1 VNYPLD
7 DLPDDVDF
15 RWLEEIVQAAG
26 DIALK
31 HFRQVTTA
39 RKADNTVVT
48 IADREVEAFLRDALL
63 QAFPADSLL
72 GEELGAQGGNSRRL
86 WAIDPIDGTAA
97 YAAGLPVWGVSVGI
111 LQDWEPVAGIFYL
124 PLLKELYLSHGNDA
138 LFNGRSIHVDASNHI
153 DDESFLSVTSA
164 AHRKYRID
172 FIGKTRALGSTA
184 ANICYVARGTAVA
197 ALLGRPS
204 LWDIAGV
211 LPALRVAGGDL
222 RCLSGRPLDLAALA
236 DGHKCPDP
244 VLAGAPWALDYF
256 SRRIEVLQQDPLPK
270 SG

>member
-1 VNYPLD
+1 VSNPQNDML
-7 DLPDDVDF
+7 DDVDF
-15 RWLEEIVQAAG
+15 GWLEEIVRSAG

-31 HFRQVTTA
+31 HFRRVTTA

-48 IADREVEAFLRDALL
+48 VADREVEVFLQDALH

-72 GEELGAQGGNSRRL
+72 GEEFGTRGGQSGRL
-86 WAIDPIDGTAA
+86 WAIDPIDGTAS

-111 LQDWEPVAGIFYL
+111 LQDWEPVAGIFFM
-124 PLLKELYLSHGNDA
+124 PLLEELYVSHGYDA
-138 LFNGRSIHVDASNHI
+138 LFNDHSIHIDGSNHI
-153 DDESFLSVTSA
+153 DDESFLTVTSA
-164 AHRKYRID
+164 AHRKYRIN

-211 LPALRVAGGDL
+211 LPILRVVGGDL

-236 DGHKCPDP
+236 DGRRCPDP
-244 VLAGAPWALDYF
+244 VLAGAPWALEYF
-256 SRRIEVLQQDPLPK
+256 SQRIEVMRK
-270 SG
+270 

>member
-72 GEELGAQGGNSRRL
+72 GEELGAQLSE
-86 WAIDPIDGTAA
+86 GTAGVYGPSTQLMA
-97 YAAGLPVWGVSVGI
+97 RLPTPPGCRCGGCR
-111 LQDWEPVAGIFYL
+111 WESC
-124 PLLKELYLSHGNDA
+124 KTGNQWP
-138 LFNGRSIHVDASNHI
+138 
-153 DDESFLSVTSA
+153 E
-164 AHRKYRID
+164 Y
-172 FIGKTRALGSTA
+172 ST
-184 ANICYVARGTAVA
+184 C
-197 ALLGRPS
+197 
-204 LWDIAGV
+204 
-211 LPALRVAGGDL
+211 
-222 RCLSGRPLDLAALA
+222 RC
-236 DGHKCPDP
+236 
-244 VLAGAPWALDYF
+244 
-256 SRRIEVLQQDPLPK
+256 
-270 SG
+270 